1 MPQYSE
7 VFGVEYALYD
17 MACVY
22 SITGEKEKAV
32 AALEKAIRKGYGNYK
47 WLCQD
52 KDLDNIRNEEGF
64 KKLAEELRKTKDYLY
79 VLKHSGPYATAYTT
93 NKEKFTYA
101 SPDDEDLRKIRTF
114 FNLDVIAGK
123 GDEISQMKNIMYWL
137 HDQIRHDGS
146 GGFPRNTK
154 RNAIDLYNAC
164 KAQNRGLNCRG
175 LAIVLSEMYLAM

>member
-7 VFGVEYALYD
+7 MFGVEYALYD

-64 KKLAEELRKTKDYLY
+64 KKLAEELLTVEKRWGYFSHKDGELHRFDICEECYD
-79 VLKHSGPYATAYTT
+79 TWI
-93 NKEKFTYA
+93 A
-101 SPDDEDLRKIRTF
+101 SF
-114 FNLDVIAGK
+114 
-123 GDEISQMKNIMYWL
+123 
-137 HDQIRHDGS
+137 QIPVYGEQE
-146 GGFPRNTK
+146 
-154 RNAIDLYNAC
+154 LEC
-164 KAQNRGLNCRG
+164 
-175 LAIVLSEMYLAM
+175 

>member
-7 VFGVEYALYD
+7 MFGVEYALYD

-101 SPDDEDLRKIRTF
+101 SPDDEDMRK
-114 FNLDVIAGK
+114 
-123 GDEISQMKNIMYWL
+123 
-137 HDQIRHDGS
+137 
-146 GGFPRNTK
+146 
-154 RNAIDLYNAC
+154 
-164 KAQNRGLNCRG
+164 
-175 LAIVLSEMYLAM
+175 